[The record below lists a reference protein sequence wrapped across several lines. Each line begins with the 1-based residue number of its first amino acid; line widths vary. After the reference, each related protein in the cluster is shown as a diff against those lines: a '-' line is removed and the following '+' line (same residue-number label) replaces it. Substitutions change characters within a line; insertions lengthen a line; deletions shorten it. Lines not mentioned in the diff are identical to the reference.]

1 MPKRILKGK
10 VVSAKNN
17 KTIVVMVSRKYKH
30 PQFKKIMNSSRNF
43 HAHDEENKFKIG
55 DVVRIQESRPI
66 SKKKHWKVLEG

>member
-10 VVSAKNN
+10 VVSEKNN

-30 PQFKKIMNSSRNF
+30 PQFKKIMNSSRKF
-43 HAHDEENKFKIG
+43 HVHDEENKFKIG

-66 SKKKHWKVLEG
+66 SKKKHWQVLEG

>member
-30 PQFKKIMNSSRNF
+30 PQFKKIMNSSRKF
-43 HAHDEENKFKIG
+43 YAHDEENKFKIG